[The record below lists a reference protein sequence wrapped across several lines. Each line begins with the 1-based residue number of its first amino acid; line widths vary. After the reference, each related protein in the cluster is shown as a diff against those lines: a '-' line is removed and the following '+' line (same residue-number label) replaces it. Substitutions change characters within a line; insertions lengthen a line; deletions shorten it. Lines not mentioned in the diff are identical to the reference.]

1 MSHRYFVRLH
11 REFARTRDVHSID
24 LPGFGRFGRP
34 REPFDQERMAGALAD
49 VLDRLDVPPAVLV
62 GHSMGAQWVVEL
74 ARQRPD
80 LAASVVLIGPVADDE
95 HRTIRAQSLAL
106 VLDTLGEP
114 PVVNAIV
121 FADYIRCGM
130 PWYLTQ
136 LRHMMAYPIEDR
148 VADLVVPVLI
158 VRGGSDPVAGLE
170 WCRRLSDRGVAPC
183 FCRRGARTPG
193 SARQGASL

>member
-1 MSHRYFVRLH
+1 
-11 REFARTRDVHSID
+11 
-24 LPGFGRFGRP
+24 
-34 REPFDQERMAGALAD
+34 
-49 VLDRLDVPPAVLV
+49 PAVLV

-106 VLDTLGEP
+106 ALDTLGEP

-121 FADYIRCGM
+121 FAEYIRCGM

-136 LRHMMAYPIEDR
+136 LRHMMAYPIEDG

-158 VRGGSDPVAGLE
+158 VRGGNDPVAGLE